1 MYIMYNQKMKRELLK
16 KILLQ
21 HYSRFTV
28 ESILSGRRKPSIEK
42 RIDLNTEFNIPI
54 LAWEDIKSFINE
66 RISVTKNENQYPKKG
81 KK

>member
-54 LAWEDIKSFINE
+54 LAWQDIKSYINE
-66 RISVTKNENQYPKKG
+66 NITSNENKNELQKEGNK
-81 KK
+81 